1 MRTISGFILTNIL
14 GWKIIGKFPD
24 IKKSIIVFAPH
35 TSYFDALYGK
45 LYLIEIGIT
54 HVILSK
60 KELFFFPMN
69 IVMELYGSIPVRG
82 VKDKNAIYCVS
93 HMLEEPQNLHIILS
107 PEGTR
112 QKMTKWNNGFYY
124 IANKTR
130 VPIIVV
136 YLDYKK
142 KEIGIKGVVDSHE
155 NIKTVMQQINSMYKD
170 VAAKYPENFSLYL
183 KYNLET
189 YETNGSISIG

>member
-1 MRTISGFILTNIL
+1 MKTVSGYILSNVL

-24 IKKSIIVFAPH
+24 IKKSIVIFAPH

-45 LYLIEIGIT
+45 LFLNEIGIT
-54 HVILSK
+54 HIILAK

-69 IVMELYGSIPVRG
+69 ILMKLYGAIPVRG

-93 HMLEEPQNLHIILS
+93 HMIEKPQNLHIILS

-112 QKMTKWNNGFYY
+112 KKNIKWNNGFYY
-124 IANKTR
+124 ISNKTK
-130 VPIIVV
+130 VPIVVV

-142 KEIGIKGVVDSHE
+142 KEIGIKGVLDSHE
-155 NIKTVMQQINSMYKD
+155 NIKTVMLQINSMYKD
-170 VAAKYPENFSLYL
+170 VTAKYPENFSLYL
-183 KYNLET
+183 KYKLET
-189 YETNGSISIG
+189 YETNNSISIG